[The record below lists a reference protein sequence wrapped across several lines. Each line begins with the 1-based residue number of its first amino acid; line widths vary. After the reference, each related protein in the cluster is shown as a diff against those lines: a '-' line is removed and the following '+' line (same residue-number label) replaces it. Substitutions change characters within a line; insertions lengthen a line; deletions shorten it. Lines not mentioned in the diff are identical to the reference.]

1 MSADVPNRRLS
12 GRKRLAPISFWEN
25 QIVARASDG
34 SFADGTPNII
44 KAGKSE
50 TSMRCANVMNAL
62 MHDDDDD
69 DDFVAPPSA
78 PQPPKLPATQLMAGT
93 VRTAA
98 DGTRWRVVE
107 ARRYRAQGGAKA
119 EWERV
124 DETASSRRRKAAP
137 VVEAPESPLT
147 QRVADN
153 TAPGLELDAA
163 DDDWVPPTTKLE
175 APLTPLDAPTP

>member
-1 MSADVPNRRLS
+1 
-12 GRKRLAPISFWEN
+12 
-25 QIVARASDG
+25 
-34 SFADGTPNII
+34 
-44 KAGKSE
+44 
-50 TSMRCANVMNAL
+50 MRCANVMNAL
-62 MHDDDDD
+62 MNDDDDD